1 MRDPP
6 AHVTYGGLW
15 CMWGVD
21 MGTGF
26 GVVLVLGVRGCAVQG
41 VGAFVGRRSRGVGSS
56 AAGGAGLWHCRSVG
70 I

>member
-1 MRDPP
+1 
-6 AHVTYGGLW
+6 
-15 CMWGVD
+15 MWGVD